1 MEFVK
6 DVYESFV
13 AINGWTMLFAWCNL
27 LIVYLLLKKFLFKP
41 VKKMIDSRQNE
52 VDGMYADAERAQAE
66 AERMREEYEEKISR
80 AEEESEEILR
90 TAGRRAQLRSEE
102 IISEAER
109 EAARTL
115 ERASEQIELEKRQA
129 LNEVKDSV
137 AEMAIGIA
145 AAVIERDVS
154 ESEHKALIDDFIES
168 VNFDKME
175 IEQFRSKKPHV
186 PSIYDV

>member
-168 VNFDKME
+168 VGEGNE
-175 IEQFRSKKPHV
+175 
-186 PSIYDV
+186 

>member
-41 VKKMIDSRQNE
+41 VKKMIDSRQSE

-168 VNFDKME
+168 VGEGNE
-175 IEQFRSKKPHV
+175 
-186 PSIYDV
+186 